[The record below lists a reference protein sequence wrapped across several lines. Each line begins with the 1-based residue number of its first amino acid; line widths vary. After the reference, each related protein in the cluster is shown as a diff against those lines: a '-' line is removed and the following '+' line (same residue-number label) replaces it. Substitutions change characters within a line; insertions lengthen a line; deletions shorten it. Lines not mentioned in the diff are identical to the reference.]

1 MSRPS
6 PSDTGKLNLN
16 PVLQSALASLDV
28 TLEDELDRYRQPKAQ
43 NQPTYSPATEFMPV
57 SAPSQP
63 REFIH
68 NRGKADELETPEFQQ
83 QQEPMEDVFASVVN
97 PQEESSQVTTSIVP
111 QPQTNSVDDLEERTA
126 YRTKEGKLSK
136 FLTPLGA
143 GAALL
148 ALTTFGVLLSW
159 LIAPSGSSN
168 RLKLAWQ
175 KLFPTQEATVGK
187 VESNNQESQN
197 DPSKSQ
203 ELEITPDL
211 SKPTPD
217 SLNLE
222 EIPRLEGNSPS
233 SPTPV
238 APENNNSQAS
248 QSEPANPPRSNSNLS
263 RALLPSL
270 APPPSSQNP
279 AASPSD
285 SQNSSDVPYSASATP
300 REGVIVPKTSS
311 EEDEVASESKG
322 SGYYYVLVPYL
333 NNSSLSL
340 AQTVVPDAYVEKFD
354 IGMRIQMGAFNS
366 ESDAQS
372 LINRLKQQGIDA
384 SIYRP

>member
-6 PSDTGKLNLN
+6 PSDAGKLNLN

-28 TLEDELDRYRQPKAQ
+28 TLEDELDRYRQLKSR
-43 NQPTYSPATEFMPV
+43 NQAKFTPVNEFTPIT
-57 SAPSQP
+57 APSQP
-63 REFIH
+63 RESVH
-68 NRGKADELETPEFQQ
+68 NHKADDEPIKTEFQQ
-83 QQEPMEDVFASVVN
+83 QQEPMEDVFASVVT
-97 PQEESSQVTTSIVP
+97 PQEESPQVTSIVP
-111 QPQTNSVDDLEERTA
+111 QPRTNSVDDLEERTA
-126 YRTKEGKLSK
+126 YRTKEGRLSK
-136 FLTPLGA
+136 LLTPLGA

-148 ALTTFGVLLSW
+148 VLTTFGLVLSW
-159 LIAPSGSSN
+159 LIAPSGNSN

-175 KLFPTQEATVGK
+175 NLFPTQESTIGK
-187 VESNNQESQN
+187 VENNNRESQI
-197 DPSKSQ
+197 DASKSQ

-222 EIPRLEGNSPS
+222 ELPRLEGNSPP
-233 SPTPV
+233 SPDPV
-238 APENNNSQAS
+238 VPEVSNPETS

-279 AASPSD
+279 AGSSPN
-285 SQNSSDVPYSASATP
+285 SQNSSELPSAASVTP
-300 REGVIVPKTSS
+300 TEGVIVPKTSS
-311 EEDEVASESKG
+311 EEEEVASESKG
-322 SGYYYVLVPYL
+322 SGYYYVVVPYL
-333 NNSSLSL
+333 NSSSLSL

-372 LINRLKQQGIDA
+372 LINRLKQEGIDA

>member
-6 PSDTGKLNLN
+6 PSDAGKLNLN

-28 TLEDELDRYRQPKAQ
+28 TLEDELDRYRQLKAQ

-63 REFIH
+63 RESVH

-83 QQEPMEDVFASVVN
+83 QQEPMEDVFASVVT
-97 PQEESSQVTTSIVP
+97 PQEESSQVTSIVP
-111 QPQTNSVDDLEERTA
+111 QPQANSVDDLEERTA
-126 YRTKEGKLSK
+126 YRTKEGRLSK

-148 ALTTFGVLLSW
+148 VLTTFGLVLSW
-159 LIAPSGSSN
+159 LIAPSGNSN

-175 KLFPTQEATVGK
+175 NLFPTQESTIGK
-187 VESNNQESQN
+187 VENNNQESQI
-197 DPSKSQ
+197 DGSKPQ

-222 EIPRLEGNSPS
+222 ELPRLEGNSSPS
-233 SPTPV
+233 PDPV
-238 APENNNSQAS
+238 VPRNSNRETS

-270 APPPSSQNP
+270 APPPSSQNS

-285 SQNSSDVPYSASATP
+285 PQNSSEIPYSTSVTP
-300 REGVIVPKTSS
+300 REGVVVPKTSS
-311 EEDEVASESKG
+311 EEEEVASESEG
-322 SGYYYVLVPYL
+322 SGYYYVVVPYL
-333 NNSSLSL
+333 DSSSLSL
-340 AQTVVPDAYVEKFD
+340 AQTFVPDAYVEKFD

-366 ESDAQS
+366 EADAQS
-372 LINRLKQQGIDA
+372 LISRLEDQGIDA
-384 SIYRP
+384 SMYRP